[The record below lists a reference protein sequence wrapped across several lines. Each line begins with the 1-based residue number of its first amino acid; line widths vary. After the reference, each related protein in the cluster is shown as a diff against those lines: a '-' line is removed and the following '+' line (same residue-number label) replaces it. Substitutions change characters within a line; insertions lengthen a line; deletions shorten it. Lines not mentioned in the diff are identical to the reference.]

1 MFKRNFSLLFHLQSS
16 EADRL
21 KIIPVID
28 ILNGVAVHAVRGRRK
43 EYQPLKSILCDS
55 ADPVAVA
62 SAFKTCGFEELYVA
76 DLDAIMGKGENFSV
90 LERIAEKTGLRLL
103 VDAGISDL
111 NQARQLFQRKV
122 SKIIIGTETLP
133 NLGSVK
139 QAIDSFGSEKVI
151 VSLDLK
157 AGKVLSKSESLQAM
171 SALELAGNLQ
181 GVGVGELIVLDLAR
195 VGSGEG
201 VDFVLLEQ
209 LLKKVNMRVLVGGGI
224 RDLADLVKLKELGVH
239 GALVATALHS
249 GKITMNELREMA

>member
-1 MFKRNFSLLFHLQSS
+1 
-16 EADRL
+16 L

-43 EYQPLKSILCDS
+43 EYQPLKSIFCDS

-76 DLDAIMGKGENFSV
+76 DLDAIMGKGENFSA
-90 LERIAEKTGLRLL
+90 LEKITEKTGLCLM

-133 NLGSVK
+133 NLDFVK
-139 QAIDSFGSEKVI
+139 EAIESFGSDKVI

-157 AGKVLSKSESLQAM
+157 EGKVLSASESLQSM
-171 SALELAGNLQ
+171 SPLEFACKLE

-201 VDFVLLEQ
+201 VDFA
-209 LLKKVNMRVLVGGGI
+209 LLKEILRSLKIKVLVGGGV
-224 RDLADLVKLKELGVH
+224 RDVADLVKLKELGVQ
-239 GALVATALHS
+239 GALIATALHS
-249 GKITMNELREMA
+249 GKITVNEFRKMA

>member
-1 MFKRNFSLLFHLQSS
+1 
-16 EADRL
+16 L

-28 ILNGVAVHAVRGRRK
+28 ILNGVVVHAVRGRRK

-62 SAFKTCGFEELYVA
+62 SAFKTCGFEELYIA

-90 LERIAEKTGLRLL
+90 LERIAEATGLRLM
-103 VDAGISDL
+103 VDAGICDL
-111 NQARQLFQRKV
+111 NQARQLLQHKV
-122 SKIIIGTETLP
+122 SKVIIGTETLP

-139 QAIDSFGSEKVI
+139 EAIESFGSDRVI

-157 AGKVLSKSESLQAM
+157 AGKVLSKSESLQSM
-171 SALELAGNLQ
+171 SALELSCKLQ
-181 GVGVGELIVLDLAR
+181 GVGVGELIVLDLAL

-201 VDFVLLEQ
+201 IDFA
-209 LLKKVNMRVLVGGGI
+209 LLKEILCSLKIRVLVGGGV
-224 RDLADLVKLKELGVH
+224 RDVSDLVKLKALGIH
-239 GALVATALHS
+239 GVLVATALHS